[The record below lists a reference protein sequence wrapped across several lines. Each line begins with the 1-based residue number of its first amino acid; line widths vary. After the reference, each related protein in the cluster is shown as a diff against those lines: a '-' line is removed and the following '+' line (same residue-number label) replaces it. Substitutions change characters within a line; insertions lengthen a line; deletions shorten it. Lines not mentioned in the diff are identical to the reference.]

1 MSTSYDYQA
10 LSQRLGYTELK
21 GTEVLQSLW
30 SGYGELVRLHVDE
43 TSIVIKHV
51 QLPKP
56 SHHPRG
62 WNSDLSHQRKLKS
75 YQVELHWYQSFA
87 QVAHCYCP
95 QPKPIVVEQQGTEL
109 LLVMEDLHQLGYT
122 QTHQHAAHVQM
133 EASLKWL
140 AWFHASHI
148 GERGDGLWDIGTY
161 WHLDT
166 RPDELEALDDTPL
179 KQAAVRIDRMLRQAP
194 YQTLVHGD
202 AKLANFCFTSDGS
215 EAAAVDFQ
223 YVGQGCAMKDVALF
237 MSSAVEPEQCDEM
250 ENWILDTYFS
260 HLKRALNKL
269 KPDIDANDVEQSW
282 RPLFA
287 IAWADF
293 HRFVKGWSPGH
304 WKINDYTEALADKA
318 LELLKAYP

>member
-75 YQVELHWYQSFA
+75 YQVELHWYQRFA
-87 QVAHCYCP
+87 QVADSHCP

-122 QTHQHAAHVQM
+122 QTHQHAAPVQM

-166 RPDELEALDDTPL
+166 RPDELEALDDLPL
-179 KQAAVRIDRMLRQAP
+179 KQAADQIDQVLRQAP

-215 EAAAVDFQ
+215 KAAAVDFQ
-223 YVGQGCAMKDVALF
+223 YVGRGCAMKDVALF
-237 MSSAVEPEQCDEM
+237 MSSAVKPEQCDEM
-250 ENWILDTYFS
+250 ESWILDTYFS
-260 HLKRALNKL
+260 HLKRALNTL
-269 KPDIDANDVEQSW
+269 EPDIDANDVEQSW
-282 RPLFA
+282 RSLFA

-304 WKINDYTEALADKA
+304 WKINDYTEALAYKA

>member
-1 MSTSYDYQA
+1 MSSSYDYQA
-10 LSQRLGYTELK
+10 LIQRLGYAELK
-21 GTEVLQSLW
+21 SAEVLQSLW
-30 SGYGELVRLHVDE
+30 GGYGELVRLHVDT

-51 QLPKP
+51 QMPKP

-87 QVAHCYCP
+87 QAAHCQSP
-95 QPKPIVVEQQGTEL
+95 QPKPIVVEQQETEL

-122 QTHQHAAHVQM
+122 ETHQHAEPVQM

-140 AWFHASHI
+140 AWFHASHM
-148 GERGDGLWDIGTY
+148 GEQGGGLWDVGTY

-166 RPDELEALDDTPL
+166 RPDELEALDDIPL
-179 KQAAVRIDRMLRQAP
+179 KQAAVRIDQVLRQAP

-223 YVGQGCAMKDVALF
+223 YVGRGCAMKDVALF
-237 MSSAVEPEQCDEM
+237 MSSAVKPEQCDEM
-250 ENWILDTYFS
+250 ESWILDTYFL
-260 HLKRALNKL
+260 HLKLALN
-269 KPDIDANDVEQSW
+269 
-282 RPLFA
+282 
-287 IAWADF
+287 
-293 HRFVKGWSPGH
+293 
-304 WKINDYTEALADKA
+304 
-318 LELLKAYP
+318 